1 MLFTRNLILP
11 LVFIL
16 FVLTS
21 CQQDSGYKKPNILF
35 IAVDDLRPELNTYGA
50 AHIQSPNIDRLSSE
64 GLTFTRAYCNV
75 PVCGASRA
83 SLMTGIKPTKD
94 RFVGFN
100 TYAEKDAPG
109 AIGLPKHFKNNGY
122 YTISNG
128 KVFHHRKDMIDGWSE
143 EPWRPKSDKKQGRG
157 YLTQKNMHIIDSTD
171 DARAWPYEWA
181 DVNDEDYND
190 GKIANKSIED
200 LKRIA
205 AMEQPFF
212 LAVGFMKPHLPF
224 NAPKKYWDLYPE
236 ESIDLPDNYFV
247 PENAPEAAIHN
258 FGELRNYYGVPKT
271 GPVSDEMAKTL
282 IRGYYACVSYTD
294 AQIGKL
300 INALDEFDLRKNTII
315 ILWGDHGWQLGE
327 HSLWCKHS
335 NFDVAMKVPLI
346 ISAPGYKGGLVTSA
360 LAEYIDI
367 YPSLVEL
374 AGLEMPAQ
382 LHGKSFV
389 PLLSDPKQ
397 DFKNIVY
404 ARYVF
409 GESIKT
415 DRYLYTEWYNRD
427 GEFNGRMLYDHHQD
441 PNENV
446 NISEF
451 PENKNL
457 VDSLSSILH
466 QEMKAAIEINL

>member
-1 MLFTRNLILP
+1 
-11 LVFIL
+11 
-16 FVLTS
+16 
-21 CQQDSGYKKPNILF
+21 
-35 IAVDDLRPELNTYGA
+35 
-50 AHIQSPNIDRLSSE
+50 
-64 GLTFTRAYCNV
+64 
-75 PVCGASRA
+75 
-83 SLMTGIKPTKD
+83 
-94 RFVGFN
+94 
-100 TYAEKDAPG
+100 
-109 AIGLPKHFKNNGY
+109 
-122 YTISNG
+122 
-128 KVFHHRKDMIDGWSE
+128 
-143 EPWRPKSDKKQGRG
+143 
-157 YLTQKNMHIIDSTD
+157 
-171 DARAWPYEWA
+171 
-181 DVNDEDYND
+181 
-190 GKIANKSIED
+190 
-200 LKRIA
+200 
-205 AMEQPFF
+205 MEQPFF

-271 GPVSDEMAKTL
+271 GPVSDKMAKTL

-335 NFDVAMKVPLI
+335 NFDVAMRVPLI
-346 ISAPGYKGGLVTSA
+346 ISAPGYKVGLVTSA

-389 PLLSDPKQ
+389 PLLSDPEQ